1 MSVYQIEKK
10 QISKLDHLLKKNV
23 PIIIIKK
30 FLQKNFCKDIIDYC
44 VSESQKNQHRKITK
58 EGNFF
63 STDIHPSNVKTDRIF
78 RKYMLGKS
86 FEKKFKKIDAI
97 IKFQH
102 NKILKPKNNNSKTEI
117 QVVQYP
123 RGGGYFAE
131 HKHNRYPTNYGMI
144 ITLSEKGTDFNKG
157 ATNIKFKNKYI
168 NLEKYNINSGDL
180 TLFRFDLT
188 HKITPVDP
196 DKYLSFDNKGRWTLL
211 LSIAPKKLSLSS
223 YY

>member
-1 MSVYQIEKK
+1 MSVYQIKKK
-10 QISKLDHLLKKNV
+10 QFLKLDNLIKKNV
-23 PIIIIKK
+23 PIIIIKN
-30 FLQKNFCKDIIDYC
+30 FLQKNFCKEIIEYC
-44 VSESQKNQHRKITK
+44 VNISQKNQHRKLTK
-58 EGNFF
+58 EGDYF
-63 STDIHPSNVKTDRIF
+63 STDIHPSNVKTDRVF

-86 FEKKFKKIDAI
+86 FEKKFKKINGI

-117 QVVQYP
+117 QVVHYP

-144 ITLSEKGTDFNKG
+144 ITLSEKGSDFNKG
-157 ATNIKFKNKYI
+157 ATSIKFKDKFI
-168 NLEKYNINSGDL
+168 NLEKYNINKGDL

-211 LSIAPKKLSLSS
+211 LSIAPKHLSLSS
-223 YY
+223 Y